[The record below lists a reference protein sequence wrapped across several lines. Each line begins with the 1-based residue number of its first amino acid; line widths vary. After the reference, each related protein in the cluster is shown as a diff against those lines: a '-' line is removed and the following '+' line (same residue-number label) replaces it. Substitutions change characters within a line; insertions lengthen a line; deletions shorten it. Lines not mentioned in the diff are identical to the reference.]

1 MSRESLILLAASTVL
16 CAAVLGFAAR
26 HLETPGLYYDEV
38 IQATPASEFLR
49 EGGRPLEIPGAR
61 NTRLFGGWFP
71 LMTQPYMSG
80 LKSQLLIPVFA
91 VFGSD
96 GPTLRRTTLVWG
108 CLGLV
113 LCMLWIRAVWG
124 VGVAVLAGAL
134 LACDP
139 SFLFV
144 TRHDWGSVSLALV
157 CRGGG
162 LWLLATGWQRDSAA
176 RRLASVLGAMP
187 RVRSWAR

>member
-26 HLETPGLYYDEV
+26 HLDTPGLYYDEV

-49 EGGRPLEIPGAR
+49 ERGRPLEIPGAR

-96 GPTLRRTTLVWG
+96 GPPLRRPPRVWG

-113 LCMLWIRAVWG
+113 LCMQGLGIRYGAVWIL
-124 VGVAVLAGAL
+124 VFFSATPWLVQHL
-134 LACDP
+134 LAVRP
-139 SFLFV
+139 
-144 TRHDWGSVSLALV
+144 H
-157 CRGGG
+157 
-162 LWLLATGWQRDSAA
+162 LLDR
-176 RRLASVLGAMP
+176 
-187 RVRSWAR
+187 